1 MPTHDTTTTRPPRR
15 APAALAAL
23 LALATGALAARQPD
37 NTADAPDDAPNDTSH
52 PMGRRHDRRRRHA
65 LRRPGHLLHHR
76 RSRPRRHPRQRGIL
90 GRLHTRP
97 LPRDAQRLPPRPPG
111 RDHRRLQPRPPHRA
125 RTPPRRL
132 LPPRHRGLLEPR
144 LHTAARTRNHPRHP
158 RRHPQRRRGNRRLP
172 RPPPAPADQHRPP
185 RRLCPDRPPPRRDR
199 RRDRRPHRRTPS
211 RRRPARRRHPRRARL
226 AHAPPRQPARRR
238 ARPSPSP
245 TRRRPTPRPTPTD
258 PLRKTTHRPAPT
270 KRANPAP
277 SPRPTPRPTPRRAAR
292 RAASQTPPPTTRR
305 EPGTETRPTNESG
318 AQPEPE
324 QIENR
329 RPQRPDLLDPATLD
343 ALERA
348 FQRARNLPRDELDRS
363 LDELRAEY
371 TRALSAAQD
380 EALERALRQRL
391 EWIDL
396 RIETRDQRRAID
408 RTLARIDEQTE
419 ALADRIAAWR
429 EGQTYRLVGRL
440 TASSVYTGDALP
452 LLYRVRAPDP
462 NTGIERTIG
471 YVAPRDGQDLR
482 IYLGDI
488 VGVAGEPVR
497 DDALR
502 VTVVHADRI
511 QRLE

>member
-37 NTADAPDDAPNDTSH
+37 NTADAPNEAQATRWVVVTTDDAVMRCGDQDIFYSIADL
-52 PMGRRHDRRRRHA
+52 DRGDILASEGSSGDYTRVRYPETLSAFLPAHQGETIDASSRVRLTEPA
-65 LRRPGHLLHHR
+65 RLRAASSL
-76 RSRPRRHPRQRGIL
+76 RGIE
-90 GRLHTRP
+90 GSWSPVFTQP
-97 LPRDAQRLPPRPPG
+97 LEPETVLDIRGIIRNDDEEIVGFRVRPPRPPNSTAHPAG
-111 RDHRRLQPRPPHRA
+111 YVQTDHLRDA
-125 RTPPRRL
+125 TDD
-132 LPPRHRGLLEPR
+132 EIAA
-144 LHTAARTRNHPRHP
+144 HTAARQAADDPPDDATRDERAS
-158 RRHPQRRRGNRRLP
+158 LMP
-172 RPPPAPADQHRPP
+172 RPDSQPDGERTEPKSDATRSNMAPD
-185 RRLCPDRPPPRRDR
+185 PDGSAAQD
-199 RRDRRPHRRTPS
+199 DAPS
-211 RRRPARRRHPRRARL
+211 RPDQEG
-226 AHAPPRQPARRR
+226 QPSAQ
-238 ARPSPSP
+238 PQ
-245 TRRRPTPRPTPTD
+245 TD
-258 PLRKTTHRPAPT
+258 PQTGAQTGGQSDAAPDD
-270 KRANPAP
+270 AG
-277 SPRPTPRPTPRRAAR
+277 
-292 RAASQTPPPTTRR
+292 R

-324 QIENR
+324 RIENR
-329 RPQRPDLLDPATLD
+329 RPERPDLLDPATLD
-343 ALERA
+343 DLDRA
-348 FQRARNLPRDELDRS
+348 FERARNLPRDELDRS

-440 TASSVYTGDALP
+440 TVSSVYTGDALP